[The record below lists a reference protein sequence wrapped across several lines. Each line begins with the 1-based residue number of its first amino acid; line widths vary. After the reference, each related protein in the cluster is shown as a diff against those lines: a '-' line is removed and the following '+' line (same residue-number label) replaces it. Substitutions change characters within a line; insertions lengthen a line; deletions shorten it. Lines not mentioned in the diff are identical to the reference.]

1 MVSNLV
7 HIPGYK
13 VSEELYNGSRTLVYR
28 GYREINSLPVVI
40 KLLKNPYP
48 SFSELVQFRNQYTI
62 ATNLRS
68 PLIVQTYSLEPYQNG
83 YALVMEDFG
92 GISLKD
98 YFTSDQRRNVASLE
112 EFFKIAITLC
122 NTLDILYRERIIHKD
137 IKPANILI
145 NPETKQV
152 KLIDFSIASLLPR
165 ETQTLMNSNVLE
177 GTLSYISPEQTGRM
191 NRGIDYRTDFYSLGV
206 TFYELLTGEL
216 PFKSNDP
223 MELVHC
229 HLAKLPPSLWEVKSE
244 EIPQILSDI
253 VMKLMAKNAEDRYQS
268 ALGLKFDLENC
279 LHQLQVDGKIKG
291 FEIAQRDVCDR
302 FIIPDKLYGRETE
315 VETLLQAF
323 DRVSFGATEMML
335 VAGFS
340 GIGKTVVV
348 NEIHKPIVKQRGYF
362 IKGKYDQFQR
372 NIPFSAFVQAFR
384 DLMGQLLTESNVKI
398 QQFKNKILAAIGDNG
413 QVIIEVIPELEKIIG
428 QQPPATELSGS
439 AAQNR
444 FNFLFQKFTQVFTSD
459 KHPLVIF
466 LDDLQWA
473 DSASLML
480 MQLLMADTKH
490 LFLIGAYRDNEVNP
504 AHPLMLTLNDI
515 QKTAATINTIT
526 LAPLSQEQV
535 NQLVADTL
543 KCTASL
549 ALPLSQ
555 LVFQKTQGNPFFAI
569 QFLKALHH
577 ENLIQFNFESGCWQC
592 DIAQINEQSITD
604 DIVTFMGLQLRK
616 LPPFTQ
622 NILQLAACIGNQFD
636 LATLAIVAEQLETE
650 TSADLWQALQEG
662 LILPISDFYKLYQGD
677 SNDKKLHPQGD
688 GVFGHGEEVTN
699 AQCPTPQAT
708 GRLSLYRH
716 LGMEFP
722 VAFNETNNKHL
733 AKYRFSHDRVQQAA
747 YSLISENQKQLT
759 HLKIGQRLLNATPA
773 QERDEKLFE
782 IVNQLNQGVALIT
795 TQTERYELV
804 MLNFAAGQKAK
815 SSTAYVAAMQ
825 YLNQGIELLTIESW
839 QHCYEITL
847 ALYELAAEV
856 ACLSGDFELME
867 QLVDDVLHNAQ
878 HLLNTIKVY
887 EVKILAYVAQ
897 SKQPEAIKIALTVLE
912 LFGIVFPTQPSPAEI
927 NQSLQETQLLLNE
940 KQLEELLKLPE
951 MTDPETLAV
960 IRILAVVT
968 AAVYQAVPPLLPMI
982 VCKQVCLSIQQGNA
996 TVSTLAYAWYGVIL
1010 CITGE
1015 IELGNQAGQ
1024 LALDLLAKS
1033 RSQEF
1038 KASTI
1043 NMVYPFVKP
1052 WKYPLQTSLVPLLEG
1067 YQSGLEMGA
1076 LEYAAYCAYNYC
1088 SLSFFLGK
1096 ELTILEKEMA
1106 AYSQALAQLKQEV
1119 SYNYL
1124 KIFYQSTLNLGSTSD
1139 SQSHLPWQFQGV
1151 VYNEAK
1157 MLPLHQ
1163 TANDLY
1169 AIGTLYV
1176 NKLILCYLFQE
1187 WDEAIVVADYAQQ
1200 YLDGVAGCIMVAI
1213 FYFYDSLT
1221 QLAILPDTCEEEQ
1234 ERLQQRVLVN
1244 QQKLKQWTSH
1254 APMNFQHKYSL
1265 VEAEKYRVYGQKTDA
1280 MELYD
1285 LAIQLAQKNQYL
1297 QEEALANELAA
1308 KFYLDWGREKVAQ
1321 TYIQEAYYCY
1331 ARWGAKAKIE
1341 DLEKRYPQLLQPILQ
1356 QRQIN
1361 FNPLETI
1368 AFSSG
1373 TSSSHRASTTT
1384 NTSISNALD
1393 FTSILKAAQ
1402 TISSS
1407 LELDQ
1412 LIASLNSIILEN
1424 SGAKKAVLI
1433 LPQDDT
1439 WQVRAITFINHEK
1452 IQTILE
1458 FQLLD
1463 DCQDIPI
1470 KVINYVKNTQKT
1482 VVIDNCKTDIIGLIG
1497 EYMHSSQPQSVLC
1510 TPIINQ
1516 GRLVGILYL
1525 ENQLTQGV
1533 FTSDRLSVINF
1544 LCTQAAI
1551 ALENAQ
1557 LYNHLQEREKFL
1569 SSIYEG
1575 VGCLIFV
1582 VDARYNG
1589 SFEYTGWSK
1598 SCELVIGIPAAEV
1611 LGKTPQELIPSD
1623 EGAAVEQKYLHC
1635 FQTGILVTY
1644 EECLTFNGEKI
1655 WFLTTL
1661 SPLKDETGKV
1671 YRIVGTTI
1679 NITDRKQA
1687 EEAVT
1692 EKSQALGTVLEDLQQ
1707 AQLQIVQSE
1716 KMSALGNLVA
1726 GVAHEMNNPLGFIA
1740 ASLKQAK
1747 PTIADVV
1754 QHLKLYQQSL
1764 PNPGAEIIDHAE
1776 EIDLTYSLEDL
1787 PKAIDSMVMACDRLK
1802 NISTSLRTFSRA
1814 DKDYKV
1820 PFNIHEGIDSTIL
1833 ILKHRLKPNEQRP
1846 AIEVITEYAKLPKV
1860 ECFPGQLNQ
1869 VFMNILANAID
1880 ALDESNTGRSFG
1892 EIQENPHK
1900 IIIKTVLKDH
1910 LVEITI
1916 ADNANGMNEE
1926 VKEKIFDHL
1935 FTTKSVGKGTGLGLA
1950 IARQIIVEKH
1960 GGSIQCNSSP
1970 GQGTEF
1976 IIAIPVRQ

>member
-7 HIPGYK
+7 NIPGYK

-28 GYREINSLPVVI
+28 GYRETDSLPVVI
-40 KLLKNPYP
+40 KILKNPYP
-48 SFSELVQFRNQYTI
+48 SFSELLSFRNQYTI
-62 ATNLRS
+62 AKNLNS

-98 YFTSDQRRNVASLE
+98 YFTSDQTRYIASLE
-112 EFFKIAITLC
+112 EFLQIAIALC

-165 ETQTLMNSNVLE
+165 ETQTLMNPNVLE

-206 TFYELLTGEL
+206 TFYELLTGVL
-216 PFKSNDP
+216 PFQSNDP
-223 MELVHC
+223 MELVHS
-229 HLAKLPPSLWEVKSE
+229 HLAKIPPSFREVKGE

-253 VMKLMAKNAEDRYQS
+253 VMKLIAKNAEDRYQS
-268 ALGLKFDLENC
+268 ALGLKFDLEKC
-279 LHQLQVDGKIKG
+279 LHQLQVDGKIEG
-291 FEIAQRDVCDR
+291 FEIGQRDVCDR

-323 DRVSFGATEMML
+323 ERVSLGATEIML

-362 IKGKYDQFQR
+362 IKGKYDQYQR

-384 DLMGQLLTESNVKI
+384 DLMGQVLTESNVKI
-398 QQFKNKILAAIGDNG
+398 QQFKNKILAVLGDHG

-428 QQPPATELSGS
+428 QQPTATELSGI

-444 FNFLFQKFTQVFTSD
+444 FNLLFQKFTQVFTSD

-480 MQLLMADTKH
+480 MHLLMADTKH

-535 NQLVADTL
+535 NKLVAETL
-543 KCTASL
+543 KCTENL

-555 LVFQKTQGNPFFAI
+555 LVLQKTQGNPFFAI

-604 DIVTFMGLQLRK
+604 DIVAFMGLQLRK
-616 LPPFTQ
+616 LSSSTQ

-662 LILPISDFYKLYQGD
+662 LVLPISDFYKLYQGE
-677 SNDKKLHPQGD
+677 NNEKLASQ
-688 GVFGHGEEVTN
+688 N
-699 AQCPTPQAT
+699 K
-708 GRLSLYRH
+708 S
-716 LGMEFP
+716 
-722 VAFNETNNKHL
+722 NNKYL

-759 HLKIGQRLLNATPA
+759 HLKIGQRLLNATPE

-782 IVNQLNQGVALIT
+782 IVNQLNQGVGLIT
-795 TQTERYELV
+795 TQTERYELAR
-804 MLNFAAGQKAK
+804 LNFAAGQKAK
-815 SSTAYVAAMQ
+815 SSTAYLAAMQ

-847 ALYELAAEV
+847 ALHELAAEV

-897 SKQPEAIKIALTVLE
+897 SKQPEAIRIALTVLE

-927 NQSLQETQLLLNE
+927 NQSLQETQLLLNQ

-951 MTDPETLAV
+951 MTDPEALAV
-960 IRILAVVT
+960 IRILAAVT

-1052 WKYPLQTSLVPLLEG
+1052 WKYPIQTSLVPLLEG

-1119 SYNYL
+1119 SSNYL
-1124 KIFYQSTLNLGSTSD
+1124 NIFYQSTLNLGSTSE

-1213 FYFYDSLT
+1213 FHFYDSLS

-1254 APMNFQHKYSL
+1254 APMNFQHKYYL
-1265 VEAEKYRVYGQKTDA
+1265 VEAEKYRVYGQKTEA

-1321 TYIQEAYYCY
+1321 TYMQEAYYCY

-1341 DLEKRYPQLLQPILQ
+1341 NLEKRYPRLLQPILQ
-1356 QRQIN
+1356 QRQIH

-1412 LIASLNSIILEN
+1412 LITSLTSIILEN

-1433 LPQDDT
+1433 LLQDDI

-1458 FQLLD
+1458 SQLLD
-1463 DCQDIPI
+1463 DCQDIPV
-1470 KVINYVKNTQKT
+1470 KVINYVKNTQQT
-1482 VVIDNCKTDIIGLIG
+1482 VVINNCKTDIIGLIG
-1497 EYMHSSQPQSVLC
+1497 EYMQRTQPQSVLC

-1516 GRLVGILYL
+1516 GRLVGIIYL

-1533 FTSDRLSVINF
+1533 FTSDRLSVTNF

-1557 LYNHLQEREKFL
+1557 LYKHLQERDKFL

-1582 VDARYNG
+1582 TDIRDNGRY
-1589 SFEYTGWSK
+1589 EYTGWSK
-1598 SCELVIGIPAAEV
+1598 SCELTVGIPASEV
-1611 LGKTPQELIPSD
+1611 LGKSPQEVMAPD
-1623 EGAAVEQKYLHC
+1623 ESAAIDQKYLHC
-1635 FQTGILVTY
+1635 FQTGIPITY
-1644 EECLTFNGEKI
+1644 EECLTFNDDKI

-1671 YRIVGTTI
+1671 YRVVGTTI

-1687 EEAVT
+1687 EEAVI

-1764 PNPGAEIIDHAE
+1764 SNPSAEIIDHAE

-1787 PKAIDSMVMACDRLK
+1787 PKSIDSMVMACDRLK

-1833 ILKHRLKPNEQRP
+1833 ILKHRLKANEQRP
-1846 AIEVITEYAKLPKV
+1846 AIEVITEYGNLPKV

-1869 VFMNILANAID
+1869 VFMNIIANAID
-1880 ALDESNTGRSFG
+1880 ALDESNTGRSFA
-1892 EIQENPHK
+1892 EIKENPHQ
-1900 IIIKTVLKDH
+1900 ITIKTSVEDH
-1910 LVEITI
+1910 QVEIKI

-1926 VKEKIFDHL
+1926 VKAKIFDHL

-1960 GGSIQCNSSP
+1960 SGSIQCNSSP
-1970 GQGTEF
+1970 EQGTEF
-1976 IIAIPVRQ
+1976 VIAIPVRQ

>member
-7 HIPGYK
+7 NIPGYK

-28 GYREINSLPVVI
+28 GYRETDSLPVVI

-48 SFSELVQFRNQYTI
+48 NFSELLSFRNQYTI
-62 ATNLRS
+62 AKNLNS
-68 PLIVQTYSLEPYQNG
+68 PLIVQTYSLEAYQNG

-98 YFTSDQRRNVASLE
+98 WGVGSREWGVGGSVESLM
-112 EFFKIAITLC
+112 EFLEIAIALC

-165 ETQTLMNSNVLE
+165 ETQTLINPNVLE

-206 TFYELLTGEL
+206 TFYELLTGVL

-229 HLAKLPPSLWEVKSE
+229 HLAKIPPSLQEVKDK

-268 ALGLKFDLENC
+268 ALGLKFDLEKC

-291 FEIAQRDVCDR
+291 FEIGQRDVCDR
-302 FIIPDKLYGRETE
+302 FIIPDKLYGREAE
-315 VETLLQAF
+315 IETLLQAF
-323 DRVSFGATEMML
+323 ERVSLGATEMML

-362 IKGKYDQFQR
+362 IKGKYDQYQR

-384 DLMGQLLTESNVKI
+384 DLMGQLLTENNVKI
-398 QQFKNKILAAIGDNG
+398 QQFKNKILAALGDNG

-439 AAQNR
+439 AAQKR
-444 FNFLFQKFTQVFTSD
+444 FNLLFQKFTQVFTSD

-490 LFLIGAYRDNEVNP
+490 LFLIGAYRNNEVNP

-526 LAPLSQEQV
+526 LAPLSQEQI
-535 NQLVADTL
+535 NQLVAETL
-543 KCTASL
+543 KCTENL

-555 LVFQKTQGNPFFAI
+555 LVLQKTQGNPFFAI

-577 ENLIQFNFESGCWQC
+577 ENLIQFTPPYQGRATGGWQC

-604 DIVTFMGLQLRK
+604 DIVAFMGLQLRK
-616 LPPFTQ
+616 LPPSTQ

-662 LILPISDFYKLYQGD
+662 LVLPISDFYKLYQGEN
-677 SNDKKLHPQGD
+677 NDKLASQ
-688 GVFGHGEEVTN
+688 
-699 AQCPTPQAT
+699 
-708 GRLSLYRH
+708 
-716 LGMEFP
+716 
-722 VAFNETNNKHL
+722 NETNNKQL

-759 HLKIGQRLLNATPA
+759 HLKIGQRLLNATPE

-795 TQTERYELV
+795 TQTERYELA

-839 QHCYEITL
+839 QHCYEMTL

-887 EVKILAYVAQ
+887 EIKILAYVAQ

-912 LFGIVFPTQPSPAEI
+912 LFGIVFTTQPSPAEI
-927 NQSLQETQLLLNE
+927 NQSLQETKLLLNQ

-951 MTDPETLAV
+951 MTDPESLAV

-1096 ELTILEKEMA
+1096 ELTVLEKEMA

-1124 KIFYQSTLNLGSTSD
+1124 KIFYQSTLNLGSTSV

-1213 FYFYDSLT
+1213 FHFYDSLT

-1254 APMNFQHKYSL
+1254 APMNFQHKYYL
-1265 VEAEKYRVYGQKTDA
+1265 VEAEKYRVYGQNTHA

-1321 TYIQEAYYCY
+1321 TYMQEAYYCY

-1341 DLEKRYPQLLQPILQ
+1341 DLEKRYPQLLQTILQ

-1412 LIASLNSIILEN
+1412 LIASLTSIILEN

-1433 LPQDDT
+1433 LPQDDI

-1458 FQLLD
+1458 SQLLD
-1463 DCQDIPI
+1463 DCQDIPV
-1470 KVINYVKNTQKT
+1470 KAINYVKNTQKT
-1482 VVIDNCKTDIIGLIG
+1482 VVINNCKTDIIGLIG
-1497 EYMHSSQPQSVLC
+1497 EYMYRTQPQSVLC

-1516 GRLVGILYL
+1516 GRLVGIIYL

-1551 ALENAQ
+1551 SLENAQ
-1557 LYNHLQEREKFL
+1557 LYNHLQERDKFL

-1582 VDARYNG
+1582 IDVQDNG
-1589 SFEYTGWSK
+1589 RFEYTGWSK

-1635 FQTGILVTY
+1635 FQTGVLVTY
-1644 EECLTFNGEKI
+1644 EECLTFNEQKI
-1655 WFLTTL
+1655 WWLTTL
-1661 SPLKDETGKV
+1661 NPLKDQTGKV
-1671 YRIVGTTI
+1671 YRLVGTTI
-1679 NITDRKQA
+1679 DISDRKQA

-1692 EKSQALGTVLEDLQQ
+1692 EKSQVLGTVLEDLQQ

-1764 PNPGAEIIDHAE
+1764 PNPSTEIIDHAE
-1776 EIDLTYSLEDL
+1776 EIDLSYSLEDL
-1787 PKAIDSMVMACDRLK
+1787 PKSIDSMVIACDRLK

-1846 AIEVITEYAKLPKV
+1846 AIEVITEYGSLPKV

-1880 ALDESNTGRSFG
+1880 ALDESNTGRSFA
-1892 EIQENPHK
+1892 EIKENPHQ
-1900 IIIKTVLKDH
+1900 ITIKTSLKDH
-1910 LVEITI
+1910 HVEIKI

-1926 VKEKIFDHL
+1926 VKAKIFDHL

-1960 GGSIQCNSSP
+1960 SGSIQCNSSP

-1976 IIAIPVRQ
+1976 VIAIPVRQ

>member
-7 HIPGYK
+7 NVPGYK
-13 VSEELYNGSRTLVYR
+13 VNEELYNGSRTLVYR
-28 GYREINSLPVVI
+28 GYRETDSLPVVI

-48 SFSELVQFRNQYTI
+48 SFSELLSFRNQYTI
-62 ATNLRS
+62 AKNLNS
-68 PLIVQTYSLEPYQNG
+68 PLIVQTYSLQAYQNG

-92 GISLKD
+92 GISLKEWGVGG
-98 YFTSDQRRNVASLE
+98 SVKSLM
-112 EFFKIAITLC
+112 EFLEIAIALC

-165 ETQTLMNSNVLE
+165 ETQTLMNPNVLE

-216 PFKSNDP
+216 PFQSNDP

-229 HLAKLPPSLWEVKSE
+229 HLAKLPPSLRKVKGE

-279 LHQLQVDGKIKG
+279 LTKLQQNGKVEYFKIG
-291 FEIAQRDVCDR
+291 QRDVCDR

-315 VETLLQAF
+315 VSTLLQAF
-323 DRVSFGATEMML
+323 DRVSLGATEMML

-362 IKGKYDQFQR
+362 IKGKYDQYQR

-398 QQFKNKILAAIGDNG
+398 QQFKNKILATLGDNG
-413 QVIIEVIPELEKIIG
+413 QVIIEFIPELEKIIG
-428 QQPPATELSGS
+428 QQPPATKLSGS

-444 FNFLFQKFTQVFTSD
+444 FNLLFQKFTQVFTSD

-480 MQLLMADTKH
+480 MQLLMADTKY

-526 LAPLSQEQV
+526 LAPLSQEQL
-535 NQLVADTL
+535 NQLVAETL
-543 KCTASL
+543 KCTENL

-555 LVFQKTQGNPFFAI
+555 LVLQKTQGNPFFAI

-592 DIAQINEQSITD
+592 DITQINEQSITD
-604 DIVTFMGLQLRK
+604 DIVAFMGLQLRK
-616 LPPFTQ
+616 LSLSTQ

-636 LATLAIVAEQLETE
+636 LVTLAIVAEQFETE

-662 LILPISDFYKLYQGD
+662 LVVPISELYKLYQGE
-677 SNDKKLHPQGD
+677 SNEKLARQ
-688 GVFGHGEEVTN
+688 N
-699 AQCPTPQAT
+699 K
-708 GRLSLYRH
+708 S
-716 LGMEFP
+716 
-722 VAFNETNNKHL
+722 NNKHL

-759 HLKIGQRLLNATPA
+759 HLKIGQRLLNATPEH
-773 QERDEKLFE
+773 ERDEKLFE

-795 TQTERYELV
+795 TQTERYELA

-825 YLNQGIELLTIESW
+825 YLNQGIKLLTIESW

-847 ALYELAAEV
+847 ALHELAAEV

-878 HLLNTIKVY
+878 NLLNTIKVY

-951 MTDPETLAV
+951 MTDPEALAV
-960 IRILAVVT
+960 IRILAAVT

-1015 IELGNQAGQ
+1015 IDLGNQAGQ

-1088 SLSFFLGK
+1088 SISFFLGK
-1096 ELTILEKEMA
+1096 ELTVLEKEMA
-1106 AYSQALAQLKQEV
+1106 AYSQALAQLNQEV

-1124 KIFYQSTLNLGSTSD
+1124 KIFYQSTLNLGSTLV

-1163 TANDLY
+1163 NANDLY

-1176 NKLILCYLFQE
+1176 NKLILCYLFQQ

-1213 FYFYDSLT
+1213 FHFYDSLT

-1265 VEAEKYRVYGQKTDA
+1265 VEAEKYRVYGQKKDA

-1321 TYIQEAYYCY
+1321 TYMQEAYYCY

-1341 DLEKRYPQLLQPILQ
+1341 DLEKRYPQLLQTILQ

-1412 LIASLNSIILEN
+1412 LITTLTSIILEN

-1433 LPQDDT
+1433 LPQDNI
-1439 WQVRAITFINHEK
+1439 WQIRAITFINHEK

-1458 FQLLD
+1458 SQLLD
-1463 DCQDIPI
+1463 DCQDIPV
-1470 KVINYVKNTQKT
+1470 KVINYVKNTQQT

-1497 EYMHSSQPQSVLC
+1497 EYMYRIQPQSVLC
-1510 TPIINQ
+1510 TPIMNQ
-1516 GRLVGILYL
+1516 GRLVGIIYL
-1525 ENQLTQGV
+1525 ENQVTQGV

-1557 LYNHLQEREKFL
+1557 LYNHLQERDKFL

-1582 VDARYNG
+1582 TDIRDNG
-1589 SFEYTGWSK
+1589 KFEYTGWSK
-1598 SCELVIGIPAAEV
+1598 SCELTVGIPASEV
-1611 LGKTPQELIPSD
+1611 LGKSPQEVMAPD
-1623 EGAAVEQKYLHC
+1623 ESAAIEQKYLHC
-1635 FQTGILVTY
+1635 FQTGIPITY
-1644 EECLTFNGEKI
+1644 EECLTFNNGKI

-1671 YRIVGTTI
+1671 YRVVGTTI

-1687 EEAVT
+1687 EETVT
-1692 EKSQALGTVLEDLQQ
+1692 EKSQALEIVLEDLQK

-1764 PNPGAEIIDHAE
+1764 PNPSTEIIDHAE

-1787 PKAIDSMVMACDRLK
+1787 PKSIDSMVMACDRLK

-1846 AIEVITEYAKLPKV
+1846 AIEVITEYGSLPKV

-1880 ALDESNTGRSFG
+1880 ALDESNTGRSFA
-1892 EIQENPHK
+1892 EIKENPHK
-1900 IIIKTVLKDH
+1900 ITIKTSLKDH
-1910 LVEITI
+1910 YVEIKI
-1916 ADNANGMNEE
+1916 ADNANGMNEA

-1960 GGSIQCNSSP
+1960 SGSIQCNSFP
-1970 GQGTEF
+1970 EQGTEF
-1976 IIAIPVRQ
+1976 VIAIPVRQ

>member
-7 HIPGYK
+7 NIPGYK

-28 GYREINSLPVVI
+28 GYRETDSLPVVI

-48 SFSELVQFRNQYTI
+48 SFSELLSFRNQYTI
-62 ATNLRS
+62 AKNLNS
-68 PLIVQTYSLEPYQNG
+68 PLIIQTYSLQAYQNG

-98 YFTSDQRRNVASLE
+98 YFTSDQRRYTASGE
-112 EFFKIAITLC
+112 EFLRIAIALC

-165 ETQTLMNSNVLE
+165 ETQTLMNPNVLE

-206 TFYELLTGEL
+206 TFYELLTGVL
-216 PFKSNDP
+216 PFQSNDP

-229 HLAKLPPSLWEVKSE
+229 HLAKLPPSLQEVKGE
-244 EIPQILSDI
+244 EIPQVISDI
-253 VMKLMAKNAEDRYQS
+253 VIKLMAKNAEDRYQS

-291 FEIAQRDVCDR
+291 FEIGQRDVCDR

-315 VETLLQAF
+315 VSTLLQAF
-323 DRVSFGATEMML
+323 DRVSLGATEMML

-362 IKGKYDQFQR
+362 IKGKYDQYQR

-398 QQFKNKILAAIGDNG
+398 QQFKNKILAALGDNG

-439 AAQNR
+439 AAQKR
-444 FNFLFQKFTQVFTSD
+444 FNLLFQKFTQVFTSD

-490 LFLIGAYRDNEVNP
+490 LFLIGAYRNNEVNP

-535 NQLVADTL
+535 NQLVAETL
-543 KCTASL
+543 KCTENL

-555 LVFQKTQGNPFFAI
+555 LVLQKTQGNPFFAI

-577 ENLIQFNFESGCWQC
+577 ENLIQFIPPTPPYQGRATGGWQC

-604 DIVTFMGLQLRK
+604 DIVAFMGLQLRK
-616 LPPFTQ
+616 LPSSTQ

-662 LILPISDFYKLYQGD
+662 LVLPISDLYKLYQGEN
-677 SNDKKLHPQGD
+677 NDKLASQ
-688 GVFGHGEEVTN
+688 
-699 AQCPTPQAT
+699 
-708 GRLSLYRH
+708 
-716 LGMEFP
+716 
-722 VAFNETNNKHL
+722 NETNNKQL

-759 HLKIGQRLLNATPA
+759 HLKIGQRLLNATPE

-782 IVNQLNQGVALIT
+782 IVNQLNQGVAFIT
-795 TQTERYELV
+795 TETERYELA

-839 QHCYEITL
+839 QHCYEMTL
-847 ALYELAAEV
+847 ALHELAAEV

-897 SKQPEAIKIALTVLE
+897 SKQPEAIKIALIVLE

-951 MTDPETLAV
+951 MTHPESLAV
-960 IRILAVVT
+960 IRILAAVT
-968 AAVYQAVPPLLPMI
+968 AAVYQAVPPLLPII

-1096 ELTILEKEMA
+1096 ELTVLEKEMA
-1106 AYSQALAQLKQEV
+1106 AYSQALAQLNQEV

-1124 KIFYQSTLNLGSTSD
+1124 NIFYQSTLNLGSNLV

-1213 FYFYDSLT
+1213 FHFYDSLT

-1234 ERLQQRVLVN
+1234 ERLQQRILFN

-1254 APMNFQHKYSL
+1254 APMNFQHKYYL

-1321 TYIQEAYYCY
+1321 TYMQEAYYCY

-1341 DLEKRYPQLLQPILQ
+1341 DLEKRYPQLLQTILQ

-1368 AFSSG
+1368 AFSCG
-1373 TSSSHRASTTT
+1373 TPSSHRASTTT

-1402 TISSS
+1402 IISSS

-1412 LIASLNSIILEN
+1412 LITSLTSIILEN

-1433 LPQDDT
+1433 LPQDDI

-1458 FQLLD
+1458 SQLLD
-1463 DCQDIPI
+1463 DCQDIPV
-1470 KVINYVKNTQKT
+1470 KAINYVKNTQKT

-1497 EYMHSSQPQSVLC
+1497 EYMYRTQPQSVLC
-1510 TPIINQ
+1510 TPIMNQ
-1516 GRLVGILYL
+1516 GRLVGIIYL

-1551 ALENAQ
+1551 SLDNAQ
-1557 LYNHLQEREKFL
+1557 LYNHLQKRDKFL

-1582 VDARYNG
+1582 IDVQDNG
-1589 SFEYTGWSK
+1589 RFEYTGWSK
-1598 SCELVIGIPAAEV
+1598 SCELVIGIPAEEV

-1623 EGAAVEQKYLHC
+1623 EGAAVQQKYLHC
-1635 FQTGILVTY
+1635 FQTGVLVTY
-1644 EECLTFNGEKI
+1644 EECLTFNEQKI
-1655 WFLTTL
+1655 WWLTTL
-1661 SPLKDETGKV
+1661 NPLKDQTGKV
-1671 YRIVGTTI
+1671 YRLVGTTI

-1692 EKSQALGTVLEDLQQ
+1692 EKSQVLGTVLEDLQE

-1764 PNPGAEIIDHAE
+1764 PNPSTEIIDHAE

-1787 PKAIDSMVMACDRLK
+1787 PKSIDSMVMACDRLK

-1846 AIEVITEYAKLPKV
+1846 AIEVITEYGSVPKV
-1860 ECFPGQLNQ
+1860 DCFPGQLNQ
-1869 VFMNILANAID
+1869 VFMNILANGID
-1880 ALDESNTGRSFG
+1880 ALDESNSGRSFA
-1892 EIQENPHK
+1892 EIKENPHK
-1900 IIIKTVLKDH
+1900 ITIKTSLKDH
-1910 LVEITI
+1910 HVEIKI

-1926 VKEKIFDHL
+1926 VKAKIFDHL

-1960 GGSIQCNSSP
+1960 RGSIQCNSCP

-1976 IIAIPVRQ
+1976 VITIPVRQ